1 MVSAHTERLLKGSLW
16 TLGAQTM
23 TRASQGAW
31 WECDGSAVGGKTKP
45 LRRKK
50 KEDGGFFI
58 MLKSV
63 KYFDMSHTPWCS
75 SSWAFCLSAG
85 KQLTFFAIK
94 SFASPPPGK
103 NLSWGAMA
111 CRCSCSAG
119 VLPMDTGDKNSL
131 RKPLQLCGLAGFSF
145 FPPSHPKLG
154 PQETFWLLFFFFVG
168 RFDLFFFLPFLS
180 LLVTM
185 INRCNDQLCQL
196 VFFRCHWLCFT
207 AAALQK
213 IKIIRSWINT
223 SVTYPPLRSKTS
235 VRLKTCCANEGEIIS
250 LRLNQEWFVDNLRYI
265 REKSYITN
273 SYTSYKN
280 EHSYF
285 TPKYDIFWT

>member
-154 PQETFWLLFFFFVG
+154 PQETFWSLFFFFVG

-213 IKIIRSWINT
+213 KLIKEVELT
-223 SVTYPPLRSKTS
+223 LQ
-235 VRLKTCCANEGEIIS
+235 S
-250 LRLNQEWFVDNLRYI
+250 LIHHWGVKLLSDSRHVDQMKVKLLVCV
-265 REKSYITN
+265 
-273 SYTSYKN
+273 
-280 EHSYF
+280 
-285 TPKYDIFWT
+285 

>member
-154 PQETFWLLFFFFVG
+154 PQETFWS
-168 RFDLFFFLPFLS
+168 LFFFLCWTVWSFFSFPFCLCWSRWLTDAMISSVSSSS
-180 LLVTM
+180 LGITGCVL
-185 INRCNDQLCQL
+185 QLLHC
-196 VFFRCHWLCFT
+196 
-207 AAALQK
+207 K
-213 IKIIRSWINT
+213 KNKRSWINT

-250 LRLNQEWFVDNLRYI
+250 LRLNQEWFVNNL
-265 REKSYITN
+265 
-273 SYTSYKN
+273 
-280 EHSYF
+280 H
-285 TPKYDIFWT
+285 

>member
-94 SFASPPPGK
+94 SFASPPSGK

-154 PQETFWLLFFFFVG
+154 PQETFWSLFFFFVG

-213 IKIIRSWINT
+213 KWKEVELTLQSLIHHWGVKLLSDSRHVVQMKVKLLVCVKIK
-223 SVTYPPLRSKTS
+223 
-235 VRLKTCCANEGEIIS
+235 
-250 LRLNQEWFVDNLRYI
+250 WFVNNLRYI
-265 REKSYITN
+265 SKKSYVTN

-285 TPKYDIFWT
+285 TPKYDIFLT